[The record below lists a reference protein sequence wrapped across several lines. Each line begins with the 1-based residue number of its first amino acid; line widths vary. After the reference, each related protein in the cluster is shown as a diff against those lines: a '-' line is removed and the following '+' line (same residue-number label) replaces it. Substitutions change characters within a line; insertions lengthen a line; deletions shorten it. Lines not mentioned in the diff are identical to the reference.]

1 MANQP
6 STVSELYPSK
16 WLRAEDLRPG
26 GTRAKI
32 VKVEVQELRQRDGT
46 MKQSAVLTFEHATKQ
61 MICNVTQCRALAT
74 ILESERFADWPGHT
88 VCLVPAVASN
98 GKGTIEVQA
107 P

>member
-26 GTRAKI
+26 GVRVKI
-32 VKVEVQELRQRDGT
+32 VGVEVQELRQRDGT
-46 MKQSAVLTFEHATKQ
+46 LKLSAVLTFEKATKR
-61 MICNVTQCRALAT
+61 MICNVTQCRAIAT
-74 ILESERFADWPGHT
+74 ILESERFSDWPGHM

-98 GKGTIEVQA
+98 GKATIEVQRA
-107 P
+107 